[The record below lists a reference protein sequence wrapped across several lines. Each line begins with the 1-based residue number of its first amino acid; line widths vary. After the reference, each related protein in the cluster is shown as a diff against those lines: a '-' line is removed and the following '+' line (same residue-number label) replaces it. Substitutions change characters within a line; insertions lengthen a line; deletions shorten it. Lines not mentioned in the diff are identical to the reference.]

1 MWGGSIWTWREF
13 TTLKAQQVLPNDRVT
28 ESCNRLQRLQW
39 SLLVVLVFVVSASLD
54 GKKMVGL
61 LMVVPM
67 LGCVP
72 NVGLAFLKVCHF
84 SAIGTNFLW
93 PSCRF
98 THCVRV
104 CYIFRWMVKLGNM
117 CIYKLGFGLRFL
129 MCCLNMQMLKP
140 ENSEKKI
147 ISLRVIWN
155 I

>member
-1 MWGGSIWTWREF
+1 MKRSYLCIFAYEKVVSLTDNECSAVLGTGKSRVKWLELCVRWIWTWREF

-84 SAIGTNFLW
+84 SAIGTNFL
-93 PSCRF
+93 
-98 THCVRV
+98 
-104 CYIFRWMVKLGNM
+104 
-117 CIYKLGFGLRFL
+117 
-129 MCCLNMQMLKP
+129 
-140 ENSEKKI
+140 
-147 ISLRVIWN
+147 
-155 I
+155 